1 VSDALSAADDG
12 NTNVLNWTTDRRWPI
27 GEESEELEELEA
39 EDGGQ
44 F

>member
-1 VSDALSAADDG
+1 VSDALSGADDG
-12 NTNVLNWTTDRRWPI
+12 NTNDLNWTTDIRLPI

-39 EDGGQ
+39 ENGGQ